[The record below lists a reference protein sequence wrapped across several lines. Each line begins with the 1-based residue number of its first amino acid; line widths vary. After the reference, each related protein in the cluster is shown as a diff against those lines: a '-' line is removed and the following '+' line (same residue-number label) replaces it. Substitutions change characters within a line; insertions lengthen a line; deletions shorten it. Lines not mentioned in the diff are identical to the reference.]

1 MNQKNRIKILSI
13 SIAVLAVFSIMI
25 ATSLN
30 KGKKEAEI
38 LSANKEEVSDNKP
51 EMVAEKDAA
60 SGDGDVKEEVKPIE
74 VTAEAKKEINA
85 LIKEYYGDTEKVD
98 KKVLSATKGQ
108 EADKAAESIAEKREG
123 IEKYNDVKTIIKSG
137 LKEGTYFAF
146 TTYYM
151 KLFHIKTEVPG
162 MSVVYVI
169 TDSKGTLA
177 IEHDTSAPDLQ
188 DHINKLSQE
197 KEIETEIERV
207 NTELASAVKED
218 ATLKDFIDK
227 LQKVS
232 K

>member
-1 MNQKNRIKILSI
+1 MNRKSKIKILSL
-13 SIAVLAVFSIMI
+13 SIAVLAVFSILI

-38 LSANKEEVSDNKP
+38 LNANKEETNDSDI
-51 EMVAEKDAA
+51 EKVDAKDETL
-60 SGDGDVKEEVKPIE
+60 GDGDVKEEVKPIE
-74 VTAEAKKEINA
+74 VTAEAKKEINT
-85 LIKEYYGDTEKVD
+85 LINEYYGDTEKVD

-108 EADKAAESIAEKREG
+108 EAEKAAESIAEKREG
-123 IEKYNDVKTIIKSG
+123 IEKYNDVKTIIKPG

-169 TDSKGTLA
+169 TDSKGALA

-197 KEIETEIERV
+197 KEIKTEIERV